1 MGAWSPGDVAQG
13 LQTSVI
19 ESGGGRGRRREASEA
34 PPEEEMKADS
44 FARLPVV
51 LALLLL
57 AGCSTV
63 GGAGGPAP
71 EEDPRISADPGE
83 GPPVRRNLKYVVVDV
98 DANELRFMDGEQ
110 VLWRAPVGTGTGF
123 RLTSHSGRDWRF
135 DTPSGTMYVQY
146 KEQNPTWFIPD
157 WWFIENQ
164 RPVPPQGSP
173 ERRQEG
179 GLGAAAVYLGNELA
193 IHGTDKPELLG
204 RRVSHGC
211 IRLSN
216 ENALRLFH
224 NVQIGTPVIIVGDAP
239 VLGEQPDSVAAF
251 TRQARRVPT
260 PPNPLA
266 RVGTQALLTRLDR
279 ELAAPDSSHAWVN
292 TAHTLM
298 ERGLDDDAI
307 ALRGL
312 LARAG
317 QARGV
322 RREEYATFLADAFSR
337 GSLRVVVSLN
347 RIPADA
353 RDRAA
358 QDVVEATMEMWH
370 GALDEAM
377 TPWPTRRLPK
387 DRLGPEGQAGWTA
400 IQEAE
405 TAYRARFR
413 PGPPVTPA
421 RER

>member
-1 MGAWSPGDVAQG
+1 MRFHS
-13 LQTSVI
+13 L
-19 ESGGGRGRRREASEA
+19 
-34 PPEEEMKADS
+34 
-44 FARLPVV
+44 ARLAPA
-51 LALLLL
+51 LAALLL
-57 AGCSTV
+57 AACSA
-63 GGAGGPAP
+63 AGGGPGAPAP
-71 EEDPRISADPGE
+71 VEDPRIGAEPAE
-83 GPPVRRNLKYVVVDV
+83 GPPVRRDLKYVVVDV
-98 DANELRFMDGEQ
+98 DVNELRYMDGDR

-123 RLTSHSGRDWRF
+123 RLTTERGRDWQF
-135 DTPSGTMYVQY
+135 TTPAGTMYVQF

-157 WWFIENQ
+157 WWFIENK
-164 RPVPPQGSP
+164 RPIPPLDSP

-179 GLGAAAVYLGNELA
+179 GLGAAAVYLGNEIA

-216 ENALRLFH
+216 ENALRLYH
-224 NVQIGTPVIIVGDAP
+224 NVQVGTPVIIVGNAP

-266 RVGTQALLTRLDR
+266 RLGTQALLTRLDR
-279 ELAAPDSSHAWVN
+279 ELTASDTSHAWVN

-298 ERGLDDDAI
+298 ERGLRDDAI

-317 QARGV
+317 TARPAT

-347 RIPADA
+347 RIPEEA
-353 RDRAA
+353 RERAA
-358 QDVVEATMEMWH
+358 QEIVEATMEMWH
-370 GALDEAM
+370 GELDAPT
-377 TPWPTRRLPK
+377 TPWPTRRLPRS
-387 DRLGPEGQAGWTA
+387 RLGPEGQAGWTA
-400 IQEAE
+400 IEQAE
-405 TAYRARFR
+405 IAYRERYGRRAA
-413 PGPPVTPA
+413 PSAG

>member
-1 MGAWSPGDVAQG
+1 MHSY
-13 LQTSVI
+13 
-19 ESGGGRGRRREASEA
+19 R
-34 PPEEEMKADS
+34 
-44 FARLPVV
+44 FARLLSAAAV
-51 LALLLL
+51 LLL
-57 AGCSTV
+57 AGCSVV
-63 GGAGGPAP
+63 GGGGGGPAP
-71 EEDPRISADPGE
+71 DDADPRITAPPAE
-83 GPPVRRNLKYVVVDV
+83 GPPVRRDLKYVVVDV
-98 DANELRFMDGEQ
+98 DVNELRFMDGNQ

-123 RLTSHSGRDWRF
+123 RLSHHSGRDWQF

-157 WWFIENQ
+157 WWFIENR
-164 RPVPPQGSP
+164 RPIPPQGSP
-173 ERRQEG
+173 ERKQEG

-224 NVQIGTPVIIVGDAP
+224 NVQIGTPVIIVGSAP

-266 RVGTQALLTRLDR
+266 RAGTQALLTRLDR
-279 ELAAPDSSHAWVN
+279 ELAVTADTAHAWVN
-292 TAHTLM
+292 TAHTLL
-298 ERGLDDDAI
+298 ERGLADDAM

-312 LARAG
+312 LQRAG
-317 QARGV
+317 QAGPAV
-322 RREEYATFLADAFSR
+322 RDEEFSTFLADAFSR

-347 RIPADA
+347 RIPEAA

-358 QDVVEATMEMWH
+358 RAIVEATMEMWH
-370 GALDEAM
+370 GGLDEPTA
-377 TPWPTRRLPK
+377 PWPTRRLPK
-387 DRLGPEGQAGWTA
+387 DRLGPEGQAGWDA
-400 IQEAE
+400 IARAEA
-405 TAYRARFR
+405 AYRDRYRAR
-413 PGPPVTPA
+413 PA
-421 RER
+421 QSTSRER

>member
-1 MGAWSPGDVAQG
+1 MR
-13 LQTSVI
+13 LY
-19 ESGGGRGRRREASEA
+19 R
-34 PPEEEMKADS
+34 
-44 FARLPVV
+44 FARLLSAAAA
-51 LALLLL
+51 LAL
-57 AGCSTV
+57 AGCSAA
-63 GGAGGPAP
+63 GGGGGPAP
-71 EEDPRISADPGE
+71 QEDPRITAPPAE
-83 GPPVRRNLKYVVVDV
+83 GPPVRRDLTYVVVDV
-98 DANELRFMDGEQ
+98 DANELRFMDGDQ

-123 RLTSHSGRDWRF
+123 RLTHNSGRDWQF

-157 WWFIENQ
+157 WWFIENR
-164 RPVPPQGSP
+164 RPIPPQGSP
-173 ERRQEG
+173 ERKQEG

-224 NVQIGTPVIIVGDAP
+224 NVQIGTPVIIVGTAP
-239 VLGEQPDSVAAF
+239 VLGEQPDSVAAY

-279 ELAAPDSSHAWVN
+279 ELAAAPDTAHAWVN

-298 ERGLDDDAI
+298 ERALADDAM

-312 LARAG
+312 LQRAG
-317 QARGV
+317 QARPGV
-322 RREEYATFLADAFSR
+322 RREEFDTFLADAFSR

-347 RIPADA
+347 RIPEQA

-358 QDVVEATMEMWH
+358 QSIVEATMEMWH
-370 GALDEAM
+370 GGLDEPT

-387 DRLGPEGQAGWTA
+387 TRLGPEGQAGWEA
-400 IQEAE
+400 IQRAEA
-405 TAYRARFR
+405 AYRDRYRAR
-413 PGPPVTPA
+413 PAQASA

>member
-1 MGAWSPGDVAQG
+1 MRSTH
-13 LQTSVI
+13 L
-19 ESGGGRGRRREASEA
+19 
-34 PPEEEMKADS
+34 
-44 FARLPVV
+44 ARLLPA
-51 LALLLL
+51 LAALLL
-57 AGCSTV
+57 AGCSVV
-63 GGAGGPAP
+63 GGGGPTPAP
-71 EEDPRISADPGE
+71 AEDPRISDTPTE
-83 GPPVRRNLKYVVVDV
+83 GPPVRRDLKYVVIDV
-98 DANELRFMDGEQ
+98 EVNELRFMDGER

-123 RLTSHSGRDWRF
+123 RLTTGSGRDWQF
-135 DTPSGTMYVQY
+135 NTPSGTMHVQY

-157 WWFIENQ
+157 WWFIENK
-164 RPVPPQGSP
+164 RPVPPQDSP

-224 NVQIGTPVIIVGDAP
+224 NVQIGTPVVIVGDAP

-266 RVGTQALLTRLDR
+266 RLGTQALLTRLDR

-298 ERGLDDDAI
+298 ERGLADDAI

-312 LARAG
+312 LTRAG
-317 QARGV
+317 QARSPV
-322 RREEYATFLADAFSR
+322 RREEFATFVADAFSR
-337 GSLRVVVSLN
+337 GSLRVTVSLN
-347 RIPADA
+347 RISEAA
-353 RDRAA
+353 RERAA
-358 QDVVEATMEMWH
+358 ADIVEATMEMWH
-370 GALDEAM
+370 GGLDEPT
-377 TPWPTRRLPK
+377 TPWPTRRVPK
-387 DRLGPEGQAGWTA
+387 TRLGPEGQGGWTA
-400 IQEAE
+400 IERAEAAYRE
-405 TAYRARFR
+405 RYRAR
-413 PGPPVTPA
+413 PAQTSA

>member
-1 MGAWSPGDVAQG
+1 MQFH
-13 LQTSVI
+13 
-19 ESGGGRGRRREASEA
+19 R
-34 PPEEEMKADS
+34 
-44 FARLPVV
+44 FARLLPA
-51 LALLLL
+51 LAALLL
-57 AGCSTV
+57 AGCSV
-63 GGAGGPAP
+63 AGGGRGPSP
-71 EEDPRISADPGE
+71 DEDPRIAAPPAE
-83 GPPVRRNLKYVVVDV
+83 GPPVRRDLKYVVIDVDV
-98 DANELRFMDGEQ
+98 NELRFMDGEQ

-123 RLTSHSGRDWRF
+123 RLTGSSGRDWRF

-157 WWFIENQ
+157 WWFIENK
-164 RPVPPQGSP
+164 RPIPPQGSP

-224 NVQIGTPVIIVGDAP
+224 NVQIGTPVVIVGNAP

-260 PPNPLA
+260 PSNPLA

-279 ELAAPDSSHAWVN
+279 ELAAPDTSRAWVN
-292 TAHTLM
+292 TTHTLL
-298 ERGLDDDAI
+298 ERGLADDAA

-312 LARAG
+312 LQRAG
-317 QARGV
+317 QGRAGP
-322 RREEYATFLADAFSR
+322 RREEYATFVADAFSR

-347 RIPADA
+347 RIPGAA
-353 RDRAA
+353 RERAA
-358 QDVVEATMEMWH
+358 LAIVEATMEMWH
-370 GALDEAM
+370 GGLDEPQA
-377 TPWPTRRLPK
+377 PWPTRRLPK
-387 DRLGPEGQAGWTA
+387 SRLGPEGQAGW
-400 IQEAE
+400 EAVAAAE
-405 TAYRARFR
+405 AAYRDRYRARSASAGTR
-413 PGPPVTPA
+413 
-421 RER
+421 

>member
-1 MGAWSPGDVAQG
+1 MRS
-13 LQTSVI
+13 TSL
-19 ESGGGRGRRREASEA
+19 
-34 PPEEEMKADS
+34 
-44 FARLPVV
+44 ARLLPA
-51 LALLLL
+51 LAAFLL
-57 AGCSTV
+57 AGCGATGG
-63 GGAGGPAP
+63 GGAAGPAP
-71 EEDPRISADPGE
+71 AEDPRIAADPDA
-83 GPPVRRNLKYVVVDV
+83 GPPVRRDLKYVVIDV
-98 DANELRFMDGEQ
+98 GVNELRFMDGER

-123 RLTSHSGRDWRF
+123 RLSHPGGSGWQF

-157 WWFIENQ
+157 WWFIENR
-164 RPVPPQGSP
+164 RPVPPAGSP

-224 NVQIGTPVIIVGDAP
+224 NVQIGTPVVIVGEAP
-239 VLGEQPDSVAAF
+239 VLGEQPDSVAAY

-266 RVGTQALLTRLDR
+266 RLGTEALLARLDR
-279 ELAAPDSSHAWVN
+279 ELAAPETAQAWVN

-298 ERGLDDDAI
+298 ERGLGEDAI

-312 LARAG
+312 LQRAG
-317 QARGV
+317 QARGDV
-322 RREEYATFLADAFSR
+322 RREEYATYVADAFSR

-347 RIPADA
+347 RISEEA
-353 RDRAA
+353 RARAA
-358 QDVVEATMEMWH
+358 LAIVEATMEMWH
-370 GALDEAM
+370 GELDAP
-377 TPWPTRRLPK
+377 TAPWPTRRLPRS
-387 DRLGPEGQAGWTA
+387 RLGPEGQAGWTA
-400 IQEAE
+400 IEQAE
-405 TAYRARFR
+405 GAYRTRYRAR
-413 PGPPVTPA
+413 PA
-421 RER
+421 RAAGGG

>member
-1 MGAWSPGDVAQG
+1 MDMRFQ
-13 LQTSVI
+13 
-19 ESGGGRGRRREASEA
+19 R
-34 PPEEEMKADS
+34 
-44 FARLPVV
+44 FARLLP
-51 LALLLL
+51 AAAALLL
-57 AGCSTV
+57 AGCSVV
-63 GGAGGPAP
+63 GGGRGPAP
-71 EEDPRISADPGE
+71 DDADPRIAAPPAE
-83 GPPVRRNLKYVVVDV
+83 GPPVRRDLKYVVVDV
-98 DANELRFMDGEQ
+98 DVNELRFMDGDQ

-123 RLTSHSGRDWRF
+123 RLTSNSGRDWRF

-157 WWFIENQ
+157 WWFIENK
-164 RPVPPQGSP
+164 RPIPPQGSP
-173 ERRQEG
+173 ERKQEG

-224 NVQIGTPVIIVGDAP
+224 NVQIGTPVVIVGNAP

-251 TRQARRVPT
+251 TRAARRVPT

-279 ELAAPDSSHAWVN
+279 ELAATPDTAHTWVN

-298 ERGLDDDAI
+298 ERGLADDAT

-312 LARAG
+312 LQRAG
-317 QARGV
+317 QARATV
-322 RREEYATFLADAFSR
+322 RREEYSTFLADAFSR

-347 RIPADA
+347 RIPEQA

-358 QDVVEATMEMWH
+358 AAIVEATMEMWH
-370 GALDEAM
+370 GELDEPT

-387 DRLGPEGQAGWTA
+387 SRLGPEGQAGWDA
-400 IQEAE
+400 IARAEA
-405 TAYRARFR
+405 AYRDRYRAR
-413 PGPPVTPA
+413 PAQTPA

>member
-1 MGAWSPGDVAQG
+1 MKSIQLARGISALAFVLLGA
-13 LQTSVI
+13 
-19 ESGGGRGRRREASEA
+19 
-34 PPEEEMKADS
+34 
-44 FARLPVV
+44 
-51 LALLLL
+51 
-57 AGCSTV
+57 CSAV
-63 GGAGGPAP
+63 GGTGGPSP
-71 EEDPRISADPGE
+71 EEDPRIGAAPEE
-83 GPPVRRNLKYVVVDV
+83 GPPPRADLKYVVVDV
-98 DANELRFMDGEQ
+98 DHNELRFMDGQQ

-123 RLTSHSGRDWRF
+123 RLTSNAGRNWQF

-157 WWFIENQ
+157 WWFIENK
-164 RPVPPQGSP
+164 RPLPPAGSP

-224 NVQIGTPVIIVGDAP
+224 NVQIGTPVIIVGSAP

-266 RVGTQALLTRLDR
+266 RVATPALLTRLDR
-279 ELAAPDSSHAWVN
+279 ELALADSSHAWVN

-298 ERGLDDDAI
+298 ERGLADDAN

-312 LARAG
+312 LQRAG
-317 QARGV
+317 QARGP
-322 RREEYATFLADAFSR
+322 RREEYGTFLADAFSR
-337 GSLRVVVSLN
+337 GSLRVVVSLA
-347 RIPADA
+347 RIPAEARERAA
-353 RDRAA
+353 RDI
-358 QDVVEATMEMWH
+358 VEATMEMWH
-370 GALDEAM
+370 GALDETV
-377 TPWPTRRLPK
+377 TPWPTKRVPK
-387 DRLGPEGQAGWTA
+387 TRLGPEGQAGWTA
-400 IQEAE
+400 IEQAEA
-405 TAYRARFR
+405 AYRARFR
-413 PGPPVTPA
+413 PGPPLTPA
-421 RER
+421 RAR

>member
-1 MGAWSPGDVAQG
+1 MRHLP
-13 LQTSVI
+13 L
-19 ESGGGRGRRREASEA
+19 
-34 PPEEEMKADS
+34 
-44 FARLPVV
+44 ARLLPA
-51 LALLLL
+51 LAALLL
-57 AGCSTV
+57 AACGGIG

-71 EEDPRISADPGE
+71 EEDPRIAAAPDE
-83 GPPVRRNLKYVVVDV
+83 GPPVRRDLKYVVIDV
-98 DANELRFMDGEQ
+98 EVNELRFMDGER

-123 RLTSHSGRDWRF
+123 RLSHPQGRGWQF

-157 WWFIENQ
+157 WWFIENR

-224 NVQIGTPVIIVGDAP
+224 NVQIGTPVVIVGEAP
-239 VLGEQPDSVAAF
+239 LLGEQPDSVAAY

-266 RVGTQALLTRLDR
+266 RLGTQALLTRLDR
-279 ELAAPDSSHAWVN
+279 ELAGPDTAHAWIN
-292 TAHTLM
+292 TVHTLM
-298 ERGLDDDAI
+298 ERGLADDAI

-312 LARAG
+312 LQRAG
-317 QARGV
+317 QARGDI
-322 RREEYATFLADAFSR
+322 RREEYATFVADAFSR

-347 RIPADA
+347 RIPEEA
-353 RDRAA
+353 RERAA
-358 QDVVEATMEMWH
+358 AAIVEATMEMWH
-370 GALDEAM
+370 GELDAPT
-377 TPWPTRRLPK
+377 TPWPTRRLPRS
-387 DRLGPEGQAGWTA
+387 RLGPEGQAGWTA
-400 IQEAE
+400 IERAEA
-405 TAYRARFR
+405 AYRDRYRARS
-413 PGPPVTPA
+413 A
-421 RER
+421 RATER

>member
-1 MGAWSPGDVAQG
+1 MP
-13 LQTSVI
+13 
-19 ESGGGRGRRREASEA
+19 
-34 PPEEEMKADS
+34 
-44 FARLPVV
+44 FHCYARLLP
-51 LALLLL
+51 AAAALLL
-57 AGCSTV
+57 AGCSAL
-63 GGAGGPAP
+63 GGAPGGPAP
-71 EEDPRISADPGE
+71 GEDPRIAAPPAE
-83 GPPVRRNLKYVVVDV
+83 GPPVRRDLKYVVVDV

-123 RLTSHSGRDWRF
+123 RLSSSSGRDWRF

-157 WWFIENQ
+157 WWFIENR
-164 RPVPPQGSP
+164 RPIPPQGSP
-173 ERRQEG
+173 ERKQEG

-224 NVQIGTPVIIVGDAP
+224 NVQIGTPVVIVGTAP

-279 ELAAPDSSHAWVN
+279 ELAAPDTSHAWVN

-298 ERGLDDDAI
+298 ERGLADDAM

-312 LARAG
+312 LQRAG
-317 QARGV
+317 QGRSAV
-322 RREEYATFLADAFSR
+322 RREEYTTFVADAFSR

-347 RIPADA
+347 RIPPEA
-353 RDRAA
+353 RERAA
-358 QDVVEATMEMWH
+358 VAIVEATMGMWH
-370 GALDEAM
+370 GGLDEPT

-387 DRLGPEGQAGWTA
+387 SRLGPEGQAGWEA
-400 IQEAE
+400 IAAAEA
-405 TAYRARFR
+405 AYRARYRAR
-413 PGPPVTPA
+413 PAQAAG

>member
-1 MGAWSPGDVAQG
+1 MRHTIP
-13 LQTSVI
+13 
-19 ESGGGRGRRREASEA
+19 
-34 PPEEEMKADS
+34 
-44 FARLPVV
+44 ARLLPA
-51 LALLLL
+51 LAAFLL
-57 AGCSTV
+57 AGCGATG

-71 EEDPRISADPGE
+71 AEDPRIAADPDQ
-83 GPPVRRNLKYVVVDV
+83 GPPVRRDLKYVVIDV
-98 DANELRFMDGEQ
+98 EVNELRFMDGER

-123 RLTSHSGRDWRF
+123 RLSHPGGSGWQF

-157 WWFIENQ
+157 WWFIENR
-164 RPVPPQGSP
+164 RPVPPAGSP

-224 NVQIGTPVIIVGDAP
+224 NVQIGTPVVIVGEAP
-239 VLGEQPDSVAAF
+239 ALGEQPDSVAAY

-266 RVGTQALLTRLDR
+266 RLGTEALLARLDR
-279 ELAAPDSSHAWVN
+279 ELAAPETAQAWVN

-298 ERGLDDDAI
+298 ERGLGEDAI

-312 LARAG
+312 LQRAG
-317 QARGV
+317 QARGDV
-322 RREEYATFLADAFSR
+322 RREEYATFVADAFSR

-347 RIPADA
+347 RISEEA
-353 RDRAA
+353 RARAA
-358 QDVVEATMEMWH
+358 SAIVEATMEMWH
-370 GALDEAM
+370 GELDAP
-377 TPWPTRRLPK
+377 TAPWPTRRLPRS
-387 DRLGPEGQAGWTA
+387 RLGPEGQAGWTA
-400 IQEAE
+400 IEQAE
-405 TAYRARFR
+405 GAYRTRYRAR
-413 PGPPVTPA
+413 PA
-421 RER
+421 RAAGRG

>member
-1 MGAWSPGDVAQG
+1 
-13 LQTSVI
+13 
-19 ESGGGRGRRREASEA
+19 
-34 PPEEEMKADS
+34 
-44 FARLPVV
+44 
-51 LALLLL
+51 
-57 AGCSTV
+57 
-63 GGAGGPAP
+63 
-71 EEDPRISADPGE
+71 
-83 GPPVRRNLKYVVVDV
+83 
-98 DANELRFMDGEQ
+98 
-110 VLWRAPVGTGTGF
+110 
-123 RLTSHSGRDWRF
+123 
-135 DTPSGTMYVQY
+135 MYVQY

-157 WWFIENQ
+157 WWFIENR
-164 RPVPPQGSP
+164 RPIPPPGSP
-173 ERRQEG
+173 DRKQEG

-239 VLGEQPDSVAAF
+239 VLGEQPDSVAAY

-266 RVGTQALLTRLDR
+266 RVATATLLTRLDR
-279 ELAAPDSSHAWVN
+279 ELAAPDSSHTWVN

-298 ERGLDDDAI
+298 ERGLGDDAI

-312 LARAG
+312 LQRAG

-337 GSLRVVVSLN
+337 GSLRVTVSLN
-347 RIPADA
+347 RIPDDA

-358 QDVVEATMEMWH
+358 RDIVEATMEMWH
-370 GALDEAM
+370 GALDEPT
-377 TPWPTRRLPK
+377 TPWPTRRVPK
-387 DRLGPEGQAGWTA
+387 TRLGPEGQEGWTA
-400 IQEAE
+400 IEQAEA
-405 TAYRARFR
+405 TYRARFR
-413 PGPPVTPA
+413 PGPPLTPTRRA
-421 RER
+421 R